1 MPPELGGTL
10 FNALMALAL
19 LLLAWG
25 FAQFVLAYRW
35 GHQELDD
42 ALAKTPVPKGDYRVV
57 FLIACLNEEEVI
69 GATVREIRRLTPHAT
84 VIVVDDASDDD
95 TGKCA
100 LAEGALVVR
109 RDFPDARRG
118 KGPALNQGYEVLQSI
133 SQLSPE
139 GFDPERT
146 IVCVMDADGRLSDGA
161 IPAVLSRFDNPRVG
175 GVQLPVRIRNKT
187 RFIGRMQD
195 FEFWGMSAI
204 TQMARIRTRSV
215 SLGGNGQFTRLAAL
229 VSVGHDPWS
238 DALTEDLDLA
248 LELTL
253 RGWELDCAAA
263 EWVTQQ
269 GVEKLRALLRQRTR
283 WYQGHMTCATK
294 APLLW
299 GRADVARRTALET
312 TIYLMTPAF
321 VMLPWSIAF
330 TAGLAFLAFNL
341 VVHSSLPFDGVGVQ
355 AAMYAGF
362 WYVLTFIPHVVL
374 GLLYAKRTEGER
386 LLPAIGKAHVNVFY
400 AYVNMLAGWR
410 ALGRI
415 LVGRTDWAKTSRVA
429 EREPGQLPAWL
440 EAA

>member
-1 MPPELGGTL
+1 MPPELAGTL
-10 FNALMALAL
+10 FNAVMALAL

-42 ALAKTPVPKGDYRVV
+42 ALAEPPVPEGDYRVV
-57 FLIACLNEEEVI
+57 FLIACLNEEAVI
-69 GATVREIRRLTPHAT
+69 GSTVREIRRVAADAT
-84 VIVVDDASDDD
+84 VIVIDDASDDE
-95 TGKCA
+95 TGRRA
-100 LAEGALVVR
+100 LAEGAMVVR
-109 RDFPDARRG
+109 RELPDARQG
-118 KGPALNQGYEVLQSI
+118 KGPALNDGYEVLQS
-133 SQLSPE
+133 LSHLAAA

-175 GVQLPVRIRNKT
+175 GVQLPVRIRNKG

-229 VSVGHDPWS
+229 LSVGHAPWS

-253 RGWELDCAAA
+253 RGWELDCAAGG
-263 EWVTQQ
+263 WVTQQ
-269 GVEKLRALLRQRTR
+269 GVETLRALLRQRTR
-283 WYQGHMTCATK
+283 WYQGHMTCASK

-299 GRADVARRTALET
+299 RNEQIARRTALET

-330 TAGLAFLAFNL
+330 TAGLTFLAFNL
-341 VVHSSLPFDGVGVQ
+341 VEHSRLPFDGVGVQ
-355 AAMYAGF
+355 AFLYAGF
-362 WYVLTFIPHVVL
+362 WYVLTFLPHVVL

-386 LLPAIGKAHVNVFY
+386 ALPAIGKAHVNVFY

-415 LVGRTDWAKTSRVA
+415 LLGRTDWAKTNRVA
-429 EREPGQLPAWL
+429 EPEQGRPPAWL

>member
-1 MPPELGGTL
+1 M
-10 FNALMALAL
+10 
-19 LLLAWG
+19 
-25 FAQFVLAYRW
+25 
-35 GHQELDD
+35 
-42 ALAKTPVPKGDYRVV
+42 
-57 FLIACLNEEEVI
+57 
-69 GATVREIRRLTPHAT
+69 
-84 VIVVDDASDDD
+84 
-95 TGKCA
+95 
-100 LAEGALVVR
+100 
-109 RDFPDARRG
+109 
-118 KGPALNQGYEVLQSI
+118 LQTMSR
-133 SQLSPE
+133 LSPE
-139 GFDPERT
+139 GFDPDCT

-175 GVQLPVRIRNKT
+175 GVQLPVRIRNKG

-229 VSVGHDPWS
+229 VSIGHDPWS

-253 RGWELDCAAA
+253 RGSQIDCAAG

-269 GVEKLRALLRQRTR
+269 GVEKMRALLRRGPAE
-283 WYQGHMTCATK
+283 YQAASP
-294 APLLW
+294 APRRRRSPG
-299 GRADVARRTALET
+299 GRKKSAET
-312 TIYLMTPAF
+312 GAGDATIYLMTPAF

-330 TAGLAFLAFNL
+330 TAGLAFLVFNL

-355 AAMYAGF
+355 AVMYAGF
-362 WYVLTFIPHVVL
+362 WYVLTFLPHVVL

-386 LLPAIGKAHVNVFY
+386 ALPAIGKAHVNVFY

-410 ALGRI
+410 ALGRS
-415 LVGRTDWAKTSRVA
+415 LVGRTDWAKTNRVA
-429 EREPGQLPAWL
+429 EPEQSRPPAWL

>member
-1 MPPELGGTL
+1 VPPELAGTL
-10 FNALMALAL
+10 FNAVMALAL
-19 LLLAWG
+19 LLLSWG

-35 GHQELDD
+35 GHQELED
-42 ALAKTPVPKGDYRVV
+42 ALARTPKPEGEYRLV

-69 GATVREIRRLTPHAT
+69 GATVREARRLAPRAT
-84 VIVVDDASDDD
+84 VIVVDDASDDE
-95 TGKCA
+95 TGPCA
-100 LAEGALVVR
+100 LAEGAMVVR
-109 RDFPDARRG
+109 REFPDARQG
-118 KGPALNQGYEVLQSI
+118 KGPALNQGYEVLQS
-133 SQLSPE
+133 LSRLAPE

-146 IVCVMDADGRLSDGA
+146 VVCVMDADGRLSDGA

-175 GVQLPVRIRNKT
+175 GVQLPVRIRNKA
-187 RFIGRMQD
+187 RFLCRMQD

-229 VSVGHDPWS
+229 VSVGDAPWS

-269 GVEKLRALLRQRTR
+269 GVETLPALLRQRTR
-283 WYQGHMTCATK
+283 WYQGHMTCAAK

-299 GRADVARRTALET
+299 REEGVARRTALET

-330 TAGLAFLAFNL
+330 TAGLAFLVFNL

-355 AAMYAGF
+355 AALYAGF
-362 WYVLTFIPHVVL
+362 WYALTFLPHVVH
-374 GLLYAKRTEGER
+374 GLLYARRTEGER
-386 LLPAIGKAHVNVFY
+386 VLSAVGKAHVNVFY
-400 AYVNMLAGWR
+400 AYANMVAGWR

-415 LVGRTDWAKTSRVA
+415 LIGRADWAKTKRVA
-429 EREPGQLPAWL
+429 EPEQSRPPAWL

>member
-1 MPPELGGTL
+1 MPPDLTGTL
-10 FNALMALAL
+10 FNAVMALAL

-35 GHQELDD
+35 GHQELED
-42 ALAKTPVPKGDYRVV
+42 ALARTPKPHGDYRLV
-57 FLIACLNEEEVI
+57 FLIACLNEAQVI
-69 GATVREIRRLTPHAT
+69 GATVREARRVAPHAT
-84 VIVVDDASDDD
+84 VIVVDDGSDDD
-95 TGKCA
+95 TGRYA
-100 LAEGALVVR
+100 LAEGAMVVR
-109 RDFPDARRG
+109 RELPAARQG
-118 KGPALNQGYEVLQSI
+118 KGAALNQGYELLQSLTEI
-133 SQLSPE
+133 ARD

-146 IVCVMDADGRLSDGA
+146 IVCVMDADGRLSEGA

-175 GVQLPVRIRNKT
+175 GVQLPVRIRNKG

-229 VSVGHDPWS
+229 VSVGHAPWS

-269 GVEKLRALLRQRTR
+269 GVETLPALLRQRTR
-283 WYQGHMTCATK
+283 WYQGHMTCASK

-299 GRADVARRTALET
+299 SNEGVARRTALET

-355 AAMYAGF
+355 AGLYAGF
-362 WYVLTFIPHVVL
+362 WYVLTFLPHVVH
-374 GLLYAKRTEGER
+374 GLLYARRTEDER
-386 LLPAIGKAHVNVFY
+386 VLPAIGKAHVNVFY

-415 LVGRTDWAKTSRVA
+415 LLGRTDWAKTNRVA
-429 EREPGQLPAWL
+429 EPEQSQPPAWL

>member
-1 MPPELGGTL
+1 VPPELTGTL

-19 LLLAWG
+19 LLLSWG

-42 ALAKTPVPKGDYRVV
+42 ALAETPEPEGDYRLV

-69 GATVREIRRLTPHAT
+69 GATVREVRRLVPHAT
-84 VIVVDDASDDD
+84 VIVIDDASDDE
-95 TGKCA
+95 TGRHA
-100 LAEGALVVR
+100 LAEGAMVVR
-109 RDFPDARRG
+109 RELPQARQG
-118 KGPALNQGYEVLQSI
+118 KGSALNQGYEVLAQT
-133 SQLSPE
+133 
-139 GFDPERT
+139 GFDPART
-146 IVCVMDADGRLSDGA
+146 IVCVMDADGQLSDGA

-175 GVQLPVRIRNKT
+175 GVQLPVRIRNKS
-187 RFIGRMQD
+187 RFLGRMQD

-215 SLGGNGQFTRLAAL
+215 SLGGNGQFTRLRAL
-229 VSVGHDPWS
+229 VSIGHAPWS

-253 RGWELDCAAA
+253 RGWELDCAAG

-269 GVEKLRALLRQRTR
+269 GVETLPALLRQRTR
-283 WYQGHMTCATK
+283 WYQGHMTCASK
-294 APLLW
+294 VPLLW
-299 GRADVARRTALET
+299 RNDCVPRRTALET
-312 TIYLMTPAF
+312 TIYLLTPAF

-341 VVHSSLPFDGVGVQ
+341 VEHSSLPFDGVGVQ
-355 AAMYAGF
+355 AGLYAAF
-362 WYVLTFIPHVVL
+362 WYVLTFLPHVVH
-374 GLLYAKRTEGER
+374 GLLYSRRTEGER
-386 LLPAIGKAHVNVFY
+386 VLPAIGKAHVNVFY

-415 LVGRTDWAKTSRVA
+415 LLGRTDWAKTKRVA
-429 EREPGQLPAWL
+429 EPEHVEAPAAL

>member
-1 MPPELGGTL
+1 MPPDLTGTL
-10 FNALMALAL
+10 FNAVMALAL

-35 GHQELDD
+35 GHQELED
-42 ALAKTPVPKGDYRVV
+42 ALARTPKPDGDYRLV
-57 FLIACLNEEEVI
+57 FLIACLNEAQVI
-69 GATVREIRRLTPHAT
+69 GATVREARRVAPHAT
-84 VIVVDDASDDD
+84 VIVVDDGSDDD
-95 TGKCA
+95 TGRYA
-100 LAEGALVVR
+100 LAEGAMVVR
-109 RDFPDARRG
+109 RELPAARQG
-118 KGPALNQGYEVLQSI
+118 KGAALNQGYELLQSLTEI
-133 SQLSPE
+133 ARD

-146 IVCVMDADGRLSDGA
+146 IVCVMDADGRLSEGA

-175 GVQLPVRIRNKT
+175 GVQLPVRIRNKG

-229 VSVGHDPWS
+229 VSVGHAPWS

-269 GVEKLRALLRQRTR
+269 GVETLPALLRQRTR
-283 WYQGHMTCATK
+283 WYQGHMTCASK

-299 GRADVARRTALET
+299 SNEGVARRTALET

-355 AAMYAGF
+355 AGLYAGF
-362 WYVLTFIPHVVL
+362 WYVLTFLPHVVH
-374 GLLYAKRTEGER
+374 GLLYARRTEDER
-386 LLPAIGKAHVNVFY
+386 VLPAIGKAHVNVFY

-415 LVGRTDWAKTSRVA
+415 LLGRTDWAKTNRVA
-429 EREPGQLPAWL
+429 EPEQSQPPAWL

>member
-10 FNALMALAL
+10 FNAVMALAL
-19 LLLAWG
+19 LLLSWG

-42 ALAKTPVPKGDYRVV
+42 ALAGRPVPEGDYRLV
-57 FLIACLNEEEVI
+57 FLIACLNEQEVI
-69 GATVREIRRLTPHAT
+69 GATVREIRELAPQAT
-84 VIVVDDASDDD
+84 VIVIDDASDDE
-95 TGKCA
+95 TGRCA
-100 LAEGALVVR
+100 LAEGAIVVR
-109 RDFPDARRG
+109 RELPDGRQG
-118 KGPALNQGYEVLQSI
+118 KGPALNHGYEVLQS
-133 SQLSPE
+133 SSRLALT
-139 GFDPERT
+139 GFDPDRT

-175 GVQLPVRIRNKT
+175 GVQLPVRIRNKG

-229 VSVGHDPWS
+229 VSVGHEPWS

-253 RGWELDCAAA
+253 RGWELDCAAG

-269 GVEKLRALLRQRTR
+269 GVETLSALLRQRTR
-283 WYQGHMTCATK
+283 WYQGHMTCASK
-294 APLLW
+294 VPLLW
-299 GRADVARRTALET
+299 QNERIARRTALET
-312 TIYLMTPAF
+312 TIYLLTPAF

-341 VVHSSLPFDGVGVQ
+341 VEHSSLPFDGVGVH
-355 AAMYAGF
+355 AVFYAGF
-362 WYVLTFIPHVVL
+362 WYVLTFLPHVVH
-374 GLLYAKRTEGER
+374 GLLYARRTEGER
-386 LLPAIGKAHVNVFY
+386 VLAAIGKAHVNVFY

-415 LVGRTDWAKTSRVA
+415 LAGRTDWAKTKRVA
-429 EREPGQLPAWL
+429 ESGHGEPPAWL

>member
-1 MPPELGGTL
+1 MPPELAGTL
-10 FNALMALAL
+10 FNAVMALAL

-25 FAQFVLAYRW
+25 FAQFLLAYRW

-42 ALAKTPVPKGDYRVV
+42 ALAEPQVPEGDYRLV

-69 GATVREIRRLTPHAT
+69 GATVREVRRLAPDAT
-84 VIVVDDASDDD
+84 VIVIDDASDDE
-95 TGKCA
+95 TGPCA
-100 LAEGALVVR
+100 LAEGAMVVR
-109 RDFPDARRG
+109 RELPDAREG
-118 KGPALNQGYEVLQSI
+118 KGPALNQGYEVLQSM
-133 SQLSPE
+133 SQLARE
-139 GFDPERT
+139 GFDPDRT

-175 GVQLPVRIRNKT
+175 GVQLPVRIRNKR
-187 RFIGRMQD
+187 RFLGRMQD

-229 VSVGHDPWS
+229 VSVGHAPWS

-253 RGWELDCAAA
+253 RGWELDCAAG

-269 GVEKLRALLRQRTR
+269 GVEKMRALLRQRTR
-283 WYQGHMTCATK
+283 WYQGHMTCAAK

-299 GRADVARRTALET
+299 RNEEVARRTALET

-330 TAGLAFLAFNL
+330 TAGLAFFAYNL
-341 VVHSSLPFDGVGVQ
+341 VAHSSLPFDGVGVQ
-355 AAMYAGF
+355 ALFYAGF
-362 WYVLTFIPHVVL
+362 WYLLTFLPHVVL

-386 LLPAIGKAHVNVFY
+386 VLPAIGKAHVNVFY

-415 LVGRTDWAKTSRVA
+415 LVGRTDWAKTKRVTEA
-429 EREPGQLPAWL
+429 EHRQLPAWL

>member
-1 MPPELGGTL
+1 MPPELAGTL
-10 FNALMALAL
+10 FNAVMALAL

-35 GHQELDD
+35 GHQELED
-42 ALAKTPVPKGDYRVV
+42 ALARNPEPEGDYRLVV
-57 FLIACLNEEEVI
+57 LIACLNEEEVI
-69 GATVREIRRLTPHAT
+69 GATVRELRQLAVDAT

-95 TGKCA
+95 TGRNA
-100 LAEGALVVR
+100 LAEGAVVVR
-109 RDFPDARRG
+109 RELPDARRG
-118 KGPALNQGYEVLQSI
+118 KGPALNHGYEVLQSAR
-133 SQLSPE
+133 LSAA

-175 GVQLPVRIRNKT
+175 GVQLPVRIRNKG

-229 VSVGHDPWS
+229 LSVGRAPWS

-253 RGWELDCAAA
+253 RGWELDCAAGA
-263 EWVTQQ
+263 WVTQQ
-269 GVEKLRALLRQRTR
+269 GVETLPALLRQRTR
-283 WYQGHMTCATK
+283 WYQGHMTCAAK

-299 GRADVARRTALET
+299 RNERVARRTALET
-312 TIYLMTPAF
+312 TIYLLTPAF

-341 VVHSSLPFDGVGVQ
+341 VEHSRLPFDGVGVQ
-355 AAMYAGF
+355 AVLYAGF
-362 WYVLTFIPHVVL
+362 WYVLTFLPHVAL
-374 GLLYAKRTEGER
+374 GLLYARRTEGER
-386 LLPAIGKAHVNVFY
+386 ALPAIGKAHVNVFY

-415 LVGRTDWAKTSRVA
+415 LAGRTDWAKTNRVA
-429 EREPGQLPAWL
+429 EPEQPQPEACL

>member
-1 MPPELGGTL
+1 VPPELAGTL
-10 FNALMALAL
+10 FNAVMALAL

-42 ALAKTPVPKGDYRVV
+42 ALAEPQVPEGDYRLV

-69 GATVREIRRLTPHAT
+69 GETVREIRRLAPHAT
-84 VIVVDDASDDD
+84 VIVVDDASDDE
-95 TGKCA
+95 TGRYA
-100 LAEGALVVR
+100 LAEGAMVVR
-109 RDFPDARRG
+109 RDFPDARQG
-118 KGPALNQGYEVLQSI
+118 KGPALNQGYEVLQSM
-133 SQLSPE
+133 SHLAPE
-139 GFDPERT
+139 GFDPERS

-161 IPAVLSRFDNPRVG
+161 IPAVLSRFDNPQVG
-175 GVQLPVRIRNKT
+175 GVQLPVRIRNRR
-187 RFIGRMQD
+187 RFLGRMQD
-195 FEFWGMSAI
+195 YEFWGTAAI

-229 VSVGHDPWS
+229 VSVGHAPWS

-253 RGWELDCAAA
+253 RGWELDCAAG

-269 GVEKLRALLRQRTR
+269 AVETLRALLRQRTR
-283 WYQGHMTCATK
+283 WYQGHMSCASK
-294 APLLW
+294 ARLLW
-299 GRADVARRTALET
+299 RNERIARRTALET

-341 VVHSSLPFDGVGVQ
+341 VEHSRLPFDGVGVG
-355 AAMYAGF
+355 AVLYAGF
-362 WYVLTFIPHVVL
+362 WYVLTFLPHVVH
-374 GLLYAKRTEGER
+374 GLLYAKRTDGER
-386 LLPAIGKAHVNVFY
+386 VLPAIGKAHVNVFY

-415 LVGRTDWAKTSRVA
+415 LVGRTDWAKTKRVA
-429 EREPGQLPAWL
+429 EPEQRQPPAWL

>member
-1 MPPELGGTL
+1 MPPELGTTL
-10 FNALMALAL
+10 FNAVMALAL
-19 LLLAWG
+19 LLLSWG

-42 ALAKTPVPKGDYRVV
+42 ALAGSRLPDGDYRVV
-57 FLIACLNEEEVI
+57 FLIACLNEQEVI
-69 GATVREIRRLTPHAT
+69 GATVREIRRLAANAT
-84 VIVVDDASDDD
+84 VIVIDDASDDE
-95 TGKCA
+95 TGRCA
-100 LAEGALVVR
+100 LAEGAIVIR
-109 RDFPDARRG
+109 RELPDARRG
-118 KGPALNQGYEVLQSI
+118 KGPALNHGYEVLQS
-133 SQLSPE
+133 SSRLAPE

-161 IPAVLSRFDNPRVG
+161 IPAVLSRFDSPRVG
-175 GVQLPVRIRNKT
+175 GVQLPVRIRNKG

-229 VSVGHDPWS
+229 VSVGREPWS

-253 RGWELDCAAA
+253 RGWELDCAAG

-269 GVEKLRALLRQRTR
+269 GVETLSALLRQRTR
-283 WYQGHMTCATK
+283 WYQGHMTCSSK
-294 APLLW
+294 VPLLW
-299 GRADVARRTALET
+299 QNGRVARRTALET
-312 TIYLMTPAF
+312 TIYLLTPAF

-341 VVHSSLPFDGVGVQ
+341 VEHSSLPFDGVGVH
-355 AAMYAGF
+355 AVLYAGF
-362 WYVLTFIPHVVL
+362 WYVLTFLPHVVH
-374 GLLYAKRTEGER
+374 GLLYARRTEGER

-415 LVGRTDWAKTSRVA
+415 LAGRTDWAKTKRVA
-429 EREPGQLPAWL
+429 ESGNREPPAWP